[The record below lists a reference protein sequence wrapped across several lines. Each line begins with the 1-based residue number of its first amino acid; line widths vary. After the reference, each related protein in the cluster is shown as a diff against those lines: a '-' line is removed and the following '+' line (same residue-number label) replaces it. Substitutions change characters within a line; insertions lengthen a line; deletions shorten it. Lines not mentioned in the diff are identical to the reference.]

1 MNNIKINKI
10 RKKLDILDNKL
21 LNLIKKRTNLVS
33 NILKQKK
40 YKKQIIDKKRIK
52 KILKDIRN
60 KSIKK
65 KIDPIITYKIWS
77 SMIKAFI
84 DYEYRNFKTK

>member
-52 KILKDIRN
+52 KILKNIRN

>member
-65 KIDPIITYKIWS
+65 KNRSHHHLQDMELNDKSFY
-77 SMIKAFI
+77 
-84 DYEYRNFKTK
+84 